1 MKIFLFLVIVQFY
14 CYAFQLHETGKSKT
28 LTFEESPI
36 GFASIDTLGEK
47 GTTGGFD
54 GDTVQ
59 LDDQASFQSFMDA
72 RRDDKETKNLPPKV
86 IIVKDTIKGIDQIVA
101 KGVYD
106 LTIIGT
112 GSNAVFDG
120 VGLAITNSKNIIVR
134 NIEFRNCNPDCI
146 TINTTSSGFTHHIWV
161 DHCTFSDSPE
171 IDPDGKNHDGLL
183 DISHRS
189 SFITVS
195 WCHFYNHRKTCL
207 LGFTDGNA
215 EEIGQLKTT
224 YHHNWFEGTYSR
236 HPRVRHT
243 ECHVFNNYYD
253 GSTGNLY
260 GIDYGVA
267 STDGA
272 KVLVEGCFFEKVK
285 NPTKIQEGSSP
296 AGDLEER
303 RNIFI
308 DCGPKASTGISFDP
322 TLYYSYSLDSASK
335 IPAVVKD
342 GAGNGKLNQITTS
355 VSNFIQANIPGYF
368 ELKQN
373 YPNPFN
379 PNTTVNYILKKRMR
393 IEISIFNS
401 LGKRIRTLVDKDLNA
416 GNYIVIWNG
425 KDNSGNI
432 VSSAVYFVRMSS
444 GSLSVSKKIVL
455 LK

>member
-1 MKIFLFLVIVQFY
+1 MKIFLILFFVQY
-14 CYAFQLHETGKSKT
+14 CCFPFQLEGTGKSQA
-28 LTFEESPI
+28 LIFANSPV
-36 GFASIDTLGEK
+36 GFASIDTLGEN
-47 GTTGGFD
+47 GTTGGRG

-59 LDDQASFQSFMDA
+59 FNDQTSFQAFLDA
-72 RRDDKETKNLPPKV
+72 RRDDKLNKNFPPKV
-86 IIVKDTIKGIDQIVA
+86 IIVKDTIEGTGQIVA

-106 LTIIGT
+106 LTILGI
-112 GSNAVFDG
+112 GSNAVFNG
-120 VGLAITNSKNIIVR
+120 VGLAITNSKNIIVQ
-134 NIEFRNCNPDCI
+134 NVEFRNSKPDCI
-146 TINTTSSGFTHHIWV
+146 TINTTSSGFTYHIWV

-207 LGFTDGNA
+207 LGFTDGNS
-215 EEIGQLKTT
+215 EEMGQLRTT

-253 GSTGNLY
+253 GSQGNPY
-260 GIDYGVA
+260 GIDYGIA

-272 KVLVEGCFFEKVK
+272 KVLVEGCYFDKVK
-285 NPTKIQEGSSP
+285 NPTKTQEGSSP
-296 AGDLEER
+296 PGDLEER
-303 RNIFI
+303 ENIYI
-308 DCGPKASTGISFDP
+308 DCGPRVSTGISFNP
-322 TLYYSYSLDSASK
+322 ALYYPYSLDSASIVPAIVK
-335 IPAVVKD
+335 NGAGAGKLLTKVVSKSFYNIPADFK
-342 GAGNGKLNQITTS
+342 
-355 VSNFIQANIPGYF
+355 
-368 ELKQN
+368 LKQN

-379 PNTTVNYILKKRMR
+379 PSTAINYILKKRMK

-416 GNYIVIWNG
+416 GNYKVIWNG
-425 KDNSGNI
+425 KDSNGND

-444 GSLSVSKKIVL
+444 GSSSVSKKIVL

>member
-1 MKIFLFLVIVQFY
+1 LKF
-14 CYAFQLHETGKSKT
+14 AD
-28 LTFEESPI
+28 SPI
-36 GFASIDTLGEK
+36 GFASIDTLGEN
-47 GTTGGFD
+47 GTTGGTG

-59 LDDQASFQSFMDA
+59 FYDQVSFQAFLDS
-72 RRDDKETKNLPPKV
+72 RRDDKLNKNFPPKI
-86 IIVKDTIKGIDQIVA
+86 IIVKDTIEGTGQIVA

-106 LTIIGT
+106 LTFIGV

-120 VGLAITNSKNIIVR
+120 LGMAITNSKNIIVQ
-134 NIEFRNCNPDCI
+134 NIEFRNSKPDCI

-207 LGFTDGNA
+207 LGFTDGNS
-215 EEIGQLKTT
+215 EEMGQLKTT

-253 GSTGNLY
+253 GSKGNPY
-260 GIDYGVA
+260 GIDYGIA

-272 KVLVEGCFFEKVK
+272 KVLVEGCYFDKVK
-285 NPTKIQEGSSP
+285 NPTKTQEGSSP
-296 AGDLEER
+296 EGDLEER
-303 RNIFI
+303 ENIFI
-308 DCGPKASTGISFDP
+308 DCGPGTSTGISFNP
-322 TLYYSYSLDSASK
+322 ALYYPYSLDSAS
-335 IPAVVKD
+335 IVPAIVKN
-342 GAGNGKLNQITTS
+342 GAGAGKLLTTG
-355 VSNFIQANIPGYF
+355 VDKFLNKNIPCDF
-368 ELKQN
+368 ELSQN

-379 PNTTVNYILKKRMR
+379 PGTTINYILKKRMKV
-393 IEISIFNS
+393 EISIFNS
-401 LGKRIRTLVDKDLNA
+401 LGKRIRTLIDRDLNA
-416 GNYIVIWNG
+416 GNYKVVWNG
-425 KDNSGNI
+425 KDGNGNI

-444 GSLSVSKKIVL
+444 GSSSVSKKIVL